1 MFDNEISVDLFAG
14 GGGAST
20 GIEAALGRDVDVAIN
35 HNPTAIAVH
44 TANHPGTEHLTTN
57 VWDVKPLAA
66 TRGRPVGVLWASP
79 DCTHHSNA
87 KGGKP
92 RSKKLRSL
100 AWVVTR
106 WAKEVAPRLIFVE
119 NVPEFQG
126 WGPLVDGKPCKRRKG
141 QTFRAWVKKLAK
153 YGYSVDWRVLD
164 CSQYGAPT
172 KRRRLFIVA
181 RRDGEPIVWPQ
192 PTHGLGLL
200 PFKTAASDC
209 IDWSLPCPSIFT
221 RKRPL
226 KDKTLWRI
234 AQGLRRFV
242 FDSPKP
248 FILKVNHGKWEP
260 RHESADD
267 PLSTVTASQRG
278 HALVAPVL
286 QQSGYGERKG
296 QAARVLDLHEP
307 LGTLVNGQKHAL
319 VAAFLAKHFGDPN
332 RKDGAGGVVVGQEVH
347 DPIGT
352 VTGRDHHSLAAV
364 SLAKFRGTSA
374 AHPGA
379 GSVDEPLPTVS
390 GGGGK
395 GGGHVAE
402 VRAFLT
408 AYYGSDATGGQQLN
422 LPLRTVTSK
431 ARFGIVTIAGTEYQ
445 IVDIGMRMLQPHE
458 LLRAQFGRFA
468 EGYDLSAAKTKSAQ
482 VLLIGNSVPPEM
494 AEALV
499 LANNPRKEARA
510 A

>member
-1 MFDNEISVDLFAG
+1 MTSESEISVDLFAG

-20 GIEAALGRDVDVAIN
+20 GIEAALGRSVDIAIN
-35 HNPTAIAVH
+35 HSPTAIAVH
-44 TANHPGTEHLTTN
+44 AANHPKTEHLTTN
-57 VWDVKPLAA
+57 VWDVRPLDA

-106 WAKEVAPRLIFVE
+106 WAKDVAPRLIFVE
-119 NVPEFQG
+119 NVPEFEG
-126 WGPLVDGKPCKRRKG
+126 WGPLVDGKPCKKRKG
-141 QTFRAWVKKLAK
+141 KTFRAWVKKLTS
-153 YGYSVDWRVLD
+153 YGYQVDWRVLD

-181 RRDGEPIVWPQ
+181 RRDGEPIAWPQ
-192 PTHGLGLL
+192 PTHGRGLL

-226 KDKTLWRI
+226 KEKTLWRI
-234 AQGLRRFV
+234 AQGIKRFV
-242 FDSPKP
+242 FDSSKP

-260 RHESADD
+260 RHESADE

-286 QQSGYGERKG
+286 QQSGYGERQG

-319 VAAFLAKHFGDPN
+319 VAAFLAKHFGDPQ
-332 RKDGAGGVVVGQEVH
+332 RKDGAGGVVVGQELGE
-347 DPIGT
+347 PIGT

-364 SLAKFRGTSA
+364 ALAKFRGTDPA
-374 AHPGA
+374 QPGS
-379 GSVDEPLPTVS
+379 GSVEEPLPTIS
-390 GGGGK
+390 GGGI
-395 GGGHVAE
+395 HVAE

-408 AYYGSDATGGQQLN
+408 AYYGSDATSGQQLD
-422 LPLRTVTSK
+422 LPLRTVTGK
-431 ARFGIVTIAGTEYQ
+431 ARFGIVTIEGTEYQ

-468 EGYDLSAAKTKSAQ
+468 KDYDLSAAKTKSAQ

-499 LANNPRKEARA
+499 RANNPLEKARA